1 MDMKKA
7 LERLILLLFIF
18 LGDNANAQ
26 NVVKTEVTPV
36 HGNVVL
42 KASSLIKQRRVKGQG
57 HGKIIA
63 NIPDNAPLFFATSL
77 KAATELWEN
86 ILDNTDTVSLHIEFR
101 DTTGSMEVSTVYYA
115 GDDGISRPSAL
126 HRKLL
131 RESVNSNPDIHIT
144 IYSPKNWT
152 SGFSQEDDSLKNLSL
167 SLARAIGIGL
177 GFGTSVK
184 NGRRSTQLFYAV
196 NQNSSIFDSLITNS
210 TGGSLSEN
218 QAGNRL
224 YQYYA
229 ANYNDLYAGTIDDSH
244 ILYARQT
251 FDENSSLR
259 YLENGESIMSYNLPD
274 SVDMF
279 LDNIVLE
286 LMSRIGW
293 NCQPPVTHLIIPDDV
308 DSTGIC
314 SAYEPHRFHL
324 ARTCMDPQ
332 WKYILHRTD
341 GTEDIIST
349 SNEQTFTTPAI
360 TNATDYMKNI
370 EGDIIGRVVF
380 EGTIDGVR
388 YTDEFRLFLELSPQ
402 ILDVTILQREDLP
415 YCYSNF
421 KVGINYRGCYLIEY
435 FLREEYSYNVQ
446 QFINYTPFYTELNL
460 NGVDTYGRAWLEI
473 YAWNQYGSDHIELEL
488 TGNGDSGRYAV
499 RHPDSYDTVY
509 QEEEIENILVY
520 NLQNKHVLSIR
531 NESEIAKLPRQIYI
545 LKYVSRSGKEL
556 YTRKICLK

>member
-1 MDMKKA
+1 MKKT
-7 LERLILLLFIF
+7 LDLVFLLLVTF
-18 LGDNANAQ
+18 LGANAYAQ
-26 NVVKTEVTPV
+26 DVVKTEVTPV

-86 ILDNTDTVSLHIEFR
+86 ILDNTDTVNLHIEFK
-101 DTTGSMEVSTVYYA
+101 DTIGSMYVSTAYKSVN
-115 GDDGISRPSAL
+115 DGISRPSAL

-131 RESVNSNPDIHIT
+131 RESVGSDPDIYIT
-144 IYSPKNWT
+144 INSSTNWT
-152 SGFSQEDDSLKNLSL
+152 SGFSREEGSSNNLSL
-167 SLARAIGIGL
+167 SLARATGIGL
-177 GFGTSVK
+177 GFGTSVIH
-184 NGRRSTQLFYAV
+184 GRRSTELSYAG
-196 NQNSSIFDSLITNS
+196 NPNSSIFDRIIINS
-210 TGGSLSEN
+210 AGNSLSAN
-218 QAGNRL
+218 PRGSTL
-224 YQYYA
+224 YRYYA
-229 ANYNDLYAGTIDDSH
+229 DNYNNLYAGTIDDSH
-244 ILYARQT
+244 KLHARET

-259 YLENGESIMSYNLPD
+259 YLENGESIMSFNLPD
-274 SVDMF
+274 SVDMV

-314 SAYEPHRFHL
+314 SAYEPHLFHL

-349 SNEQTFTTPAI
+349 SNGQTFTTPAI
-360 TNATDYMKNI
+360 TNAADYMKNI

-380 EGTIDGVR
+380 EGIIDGVT
-388 YTDEFRLFLELSPQ
+388 YTDEFKLSLELSPQ
-402 ILDVTILQREDLP
+402 ILSATILQREDLP

-499 RHPDSYDTVY
+499 RHPDGYDTVY

-520 NLQNKHVLSIR
+520 NLQNKHILSIR
-531 NESEIAKLPRQIYI
+531 NESEIAKLPRQMYI

-556 YTRKICLK
+556 CTRKIYLK